1 MSESKT
7 RKAKYPDLY
16 GTPDCPGAGLRSP
29 GFSKGRG
36 YGTIGARH
44 AGRGYFTGR
53 AVFQSTEGGAAA
65 RGRRAPEEP
74 SAAAARESYVPP
86 PDWSP

>member
-44 AGRGYFTGR
+44 AGRLLH
-53 AVFQSTEGGAAA
+53 GARCLSVDRRRGAA